1 VSEAVVSGEDGWV
14 NTFRWEDGGEGW
26 VYPAALPD
34 IPWWALEGDEAEQI
48 PASDVP
54 PERV

>member
-1 VSEAVVSGEDGWV
+1 MSGDDGRV
-14 NTFRWEDGGEGW
+14 KTFRWEDGGEGW
-26 VYPAALPD
+26 VYPAGLPD

-48 PASDVP
+48 PASDIP